1 MLQWSNT
8 APWWCL
14 QLHMNTQRQYLMII
28 YIILLAYQIKQ
39 IHTLKH
45 ECVFCTYILIKY
57 LTMHFDITLFDK
69 LSITHHTKK
78 NFAFSHS
85 RYISYPGRGWLW
97 LEIQLK
103 KTPLQTKLS
112 VVQKKKKVSIT
123 DSSEVTLKQLLQI
136 VVKKKAV
143 KFRICGKVP
152 WQRWLCS
159 VQRWRLQLQW
169 LWLPKLLRSTCRE
182 ENQGHQEKDQCY

>member
-1 MLQWSNT
+1 MV
-8 APWWCL
+8 
-14 QLHMNTQRQYLMII
+14 QYCPLVMFATTHDYSKAIFNDLI
-28 YIILLAYQIKQ
+28 YYIIGISNKTDTYI
-39 IHTLKH
+39 
-45 ECVFCTYILIKY
+45 EYEYVFCTYILIKY
-57 LTMHFDITLFDK
+57 LTMHFGITLFDK

-85 RYISYPGRGWLW
+85 RYILYPGRGWLW

-103 KTPLQTKLS
+103 NLYKRNFQLYKKRWASQTAA
-112 VVQKKKKVSIT
+112 
-123 DSSEVTLKQLLQI
+123 DSCG
-136 VVKKKAV
+136 KKAV

>member
-85 RYISYPGRGWLW
+85 RYISYPGRGWL
-97 LEIQLK
+97 IRNTTK

-112 VVQKKKKVSIT
+112 VVQKKKKGEHHRQLRSHFET
-123 DSSEVTLKQLLQI
+123 AAADSCE
-136 VVKKKAV
+136 KKAV